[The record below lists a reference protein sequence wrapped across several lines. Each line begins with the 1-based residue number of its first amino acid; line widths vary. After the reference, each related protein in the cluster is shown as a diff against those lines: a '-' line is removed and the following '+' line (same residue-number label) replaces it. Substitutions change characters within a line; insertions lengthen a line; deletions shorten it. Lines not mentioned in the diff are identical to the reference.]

1 MISFLEGILA
11 EKHPTRVVLD
21 VHGVGYEVFIPLS
34 SYDRLPLLNQ
44 SCRILTHQYVREDDL
59 RLFGFVTE
67 AERKMFLL
75 LMGVNGIGPKTAI
88 STLSGMTV
96 RELRKSIVDGDV
108 KRLSSISGIG
118 RKTAERMVVELKDK
132 MDVGDVLEA
141 AAGGSEATQADS
153 AMRDAALAL
162 VALGYKQEQATK
174 MVVEVLQRSGAA
186 SLSVEEIIKKALGG

>member
-1 MISFLEGILA
+1 LISFLEGVLV
-11 EKHPTRVVLD
+11 EKHPTRVVID

-44 SCRILTHQYVREDDL
+44 PCRILTHQHVREDDL

-67 AERKMFLL
+67 AERKMFLML
-75 LMGVNGIGPKTAI
+75 TGVNGIGPKTAI
-88 STLSGMTV
+88 TTLSGMTV

-118 RKTAERMVVELKDK
+118 RKTAERMIVELKDK

-141 AAGGSEATQADS
+141 AAGGGEATEADS

-174 MVVEVLQRSGAA
+174 MVVEVLQRSVGSA
-186 SLSVEEIIKKALGG
+186 LGVEEIIKKALGG